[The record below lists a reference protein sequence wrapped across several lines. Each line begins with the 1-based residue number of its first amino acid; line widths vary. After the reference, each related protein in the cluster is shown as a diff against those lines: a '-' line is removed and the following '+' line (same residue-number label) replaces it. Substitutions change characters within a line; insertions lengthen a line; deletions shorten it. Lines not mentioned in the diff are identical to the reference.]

1 VVVDGLFGGGPGVGL
16 PDVVGGVQRR
26 RRAWRWREALTA
38 TKLYA
43 ALMGGFVFFSLA
55 GFFLT
60 QSGFT
65 LSVTLTNGFESSL
78 TGASLTS

>member
-1 VVVDGLFGGGPGVGL
+1 V
-16 PDVVGGVQRR
+16 
-26 RRAWRWREALTA
+26 REALTA

-65 LSVTLTNGFESSL
+65 LSVTLTNGFEVSL
-78 TGASLTS
+78 TGASLTSLSFGFGGSGVLDLTLGLPSGPRP